1 VRVSSEP
8 DTLELPLVSD
18 AASNIGRHGGI
29 AASRF
34 SRLDNDNYF
43 TIDSPWII
51 PALMSKVPIAGSV
64 LEPAAG
70 LGHMVIELR
79 GGHGLAVTA
88 SDLHAYPDPL
98 IPDIAIRDLRA
109 IDMLSGFNWAITN
122 LPYRDQDVLAA
133 HLVELGAR
141 DGCNVA
147 LLTRAEW
154 IVAGARRQL
163 VHHHPNFAGVVHLTS
178 RPRWTET
185 LLASPRHNFI
195 WAVWSAEPRPP
206 GVDAWARFA
215 DRRSP

>member
-1 VRVSSEP
+1 MTFALSQLQELGEFVPELDARGQAEQA
-8 DTLELPLVSD
+8 LEEAKRIARD
-18 AASNIGRHGGI
+18 AHRA
-29 AASRF
+29 
-34 SRLDNDNYF
+34 
-43 TIDSPWII
+43 
-51 PALMSKVPIAGSV
+51 
-64 LEPAAG
+64 
-70 LGHMVIELR
+70 
-79 GGHGLAVTA
+79 
-88 SDLHAYPDPL
+88 L
-98 IPDIAIRDLRA
+98 IPDIEIRDLRS
-109 IDMLSGFNWAITN
+109 IDTLSGFNWAITN

-163 VHHHPNFAGVVHLTS
+163 VHHHPNFAGVVHLTL

>member
-1 VRVSSEP
+1 MTFALSQLQELGEFVPELDARGQAEQA
-8 DTLELPLVSD
+8 LEEAKRIARD
-18 AASNIGRHGGI
+18 AHRA
-29 AASRF
+29 
-34 SRLDNDNYF
+34 
-43 TIDSPWII
+43 
-51 PALMSKVPIAGSV
+51 
-64 LEPAAG
+64 
-70 LGHMVIELR
+70 
-79 GGHGLAVTA
+79 
-88 SDLHAYPDPL
+88 L
-98 IPDIAIRDLRA
+98 IPDIEIRDLRS
-109 IDMLSGFNWAITN
+109 IDTLSGFNWAITN

>member
-1 VRVSSEP
+1 MI
-8 DTLELPLVSD
+8 DLQALELPLPVSD
-18 AASNIGRHGGI
+18 AASNIARHGGI
-29 AASRF
+29 APSRF

-43 TIDSPWII
+43 PIDSPWII

-70 LGHMVIELR
+70 LGHM
-79 GGHGLAVTA
+79 
-88 SDLHAYPDPL
+88 
-98 IPDIAIRDLRA
+98 IRDLRS
-109 IDMLSGFNWAITN
+109 IDTLSGFNWAITN

-133 HLVELGAR
+133 HLVELSAR

>member
-1 VRVSSEP
+1 MAE
-8 DTLELPLVSD
+8 
-18 AASNIGRHGGI
+18 
-29 AASRF
+29 SRRAD
-34 SRLDNDNYF
+34 SRELDNDNYF

-79 GGHGLAVTA
+79 RGHGLAVTA

-98 IPDIAIRDLRA
+98 IPDIEIRDLRS
-109 IDMLSGFNWAITN
+109 IDTLSGFNWAITN

-206 GVDAWARFA
+206 GVRCMGAV
-215 DRRSP
+215 RRSATPIRDSGANGRVRR

>member
-1 VRVSSEP
+1 MI
-8 DTLELPLVSD
+8 DLQALELPLPVSD
-18 AASNIGRHGGI
+18 AASNIARHGGI
-29 AASRF
+29 APSRF
-34 SRLDNDNYF
+34 SQLDNDNYF
-43 TIDSPWII
+43 TIDSAWII

-79 GGHGLAVTA
+79 RGHGLAVTA
-88 SDLHAYPDPL
+88 SDLHAYPGPL
-98 IPDIAIRDLRA
+98 IPDIEIRDLRS
-109 IDMLSGFNWAITN
+109 IGTLSGFNWAITN

-141 DGCNVA
+141 DGCNIA

-154 IVAGARRQL
+154 IIAGARRQL
-163 VHHHPNFAGVVHLTS
+163 VHHNPNFAGVVHLTS

-215 DRRSP
+215 DRRSS